1 MNLTGDIMD
10 FERVDMREMTEE
22 EMIKA
27 GEMAEIVFKLNHT
40 LPNTDEKVPEPLL
53 PLITLLQ
60 LKVPICRL
68 FSMVT
73 VPSGKPKNPP
83 HTTPRVSP
91 LMEPSKIQSVMC
103 N

>member
-40 LPNTDEKVPEPLL
+40 FPNTDEYNSLL
-53 PLITLLQ
+53 KELLGDN
-60 LKVPICRL
+60 L
-68 FSMVT
+68 
-73 VPSGKPKNPP
+73 G
-83 HTTPRVSP
+83 
-91 LMEPSKIQSVMC
+91 
-103 N
+103 